1 MTETKGKVVGIN
13 GNMVSVQ
20 FDGNI
25 SMNEVAYVQV
35 EGTKLRGEVIRIRGN
50 VAQLQIFEMTQGIK
64 AGDTVEFTG
73 NMLCALLGPGLLG
86 QVYDGLQNPLPL
98 VAEKA
103 GWFLER
109 GVYVDALDKSAKWE
123 WTPTVKERRFNR
135 YSSGR
140 SFYS

>member
-25 SMNEVAYVQV
+25 SMNEVAYVNV
-35 EGTKLRGEVIRIRGN
+35 EGTKLRGEVIRIRGD

-64 AGDTVEFTG
+64 AGDVVEFTG
-73 NMLCALLGPGLLG
+73 NLLSALLGPGLLG
-86 QVYDGLQNPLPL
+86 QVYDGLQDPLPL

-103 GWFLER
+103 CIFTFNFLAIS
-109 GVYVDALDKSAKWE
+109 YV
-123 WTPTVKERRFNR
+123 
-135 YSSGR
+135 
-140 SFYS
+140 